1 MDFYW
6 FQIAPYRQYYLMT
19 NRSFKKS
26 VALITWRLTL
36 GRNCLP
42 VLYVWH
48 HHQTQVSVMPF
59 VPRCAIANWK
69 MQGHGWK
76 TPRALPP
83 HTPHPAT
90 VRLTSSLC
98 TNSLLLHDLH
108 EYPPLRLCLVS
119 FLFPS
124 LLTLFGFYTLKC
136 TSVRYLWITASANI
150 NWSCPSLMFYFLEFC
165 FI

>member
-1 MDFYW
+1 MRRRLRGFKFNLFCSSLYVVQQLVRKMDFYW

-48 HHQTQVSVMPF
+48 HHQTQVSVIPF

-69 MQGHGWK
+69 CRDTAEKH
-76 TPRALPP
+76 PSSAS
-83 HTPHPAT
+83 PHPSPSHCQA
-90 VRLTSSLC
+90 
-98 TNSLLLHDLH
+98 H
-108 EYPPLRLCLVS
+108 LV
-119 FLFPS
+119 FVYKQP
-124 LLTLFGFYTLKC
+124 
-136 TSVRYLWITASANI
+136 
-150 NWSCPSLMFYFLEFC
+150 FC
-165 FI
+165 FMICMNTLHYSSVLSASYFHHF